1 VFVSASTECF
11 PDLSM
16 LAAIERL
23 NDLEFTAVEIAL
35 HDGCALTPSIIAED
49 LDRAIKMCR
58 DTHRLNIASYSL
70 KWPEGPK
77 YYDEFTAVCKLAKA
91 TKVVTLTIHAGEHG
105 TPFNQEIERLRE
117 LVRIAAQDGILVG
130 IKTEVGTLTENPDT
144 VVSLC
149 ENVKGLGVTLDPS
162 HYVCGPWNGRSYE
175 HIMKY
180 VVHTQLRDTKKDK
193 FQVRVGQGE
202 VEYGKIIASLEPL
215 KYQRALS
222 VHIPPQAD
230 VDHVG
235 ELRKLRLLLDSM
247 L

>member
-1 VFVSASTECF
+1 MPLFA
-11 PDLSM
+11 
-16 LAAIERL
+16 
-23 NDLEFTAVEIAL
+23 N
-35 HDGCALTPSIIAED
+35 
-49 LDRAIKMCR
+49 
-58 DTHRLNIASYSL
+58 
-70 KWPEGPK
+70 WPKRPRW
-77 YYDEFTAVCKLAKA
+77 F
-91 TKVVTLTIHAGEHG
+91 TLTIHAGEHG

-144 VVSLC
+144 CGVTLREC
-149 ENVKGLGVTLDPS
+149 QGLGVTLDPS
-162 HYVCGPWNGRSYE
+162 HYICGPWNGRSYE